1 MLVLDRIG
9 RGKGIVLAALALAV
23 LLVGVVA
30 SGVRS
35 ATTSP
40 QERVIE
46 ITARQFAFEPG
57 VIEVNRGDRVVLK
70 VRAMDVTH
78 GFYLDG
84 YGIREEILPGQ
95 EKEIAF
101 TADRPGRF
109 MFRCA
114 VTCGTFHPYM
124 IGWLRVKPN
133 VNFAA
138 GVAGAAVLV
147 GGAIILFLARRGRLA
162 EDVHRV

>member
-1 MLVLDRIG
+1 MLPAV
-9 RGKGIVLAALALAV
+9 VLAALLIVALA
-23 LLVGVVA
+23 
-30 SGVRS
+30 SSVRS
-35 ATTSP
+35 AGTAP
-40 QERVIE
+40 EERVIE

-70 VRAMDVTH
+70 VRAVDVTH

-95 EKEIAF
+95 VKEIAF

-124 IGWLRVKPN
+124 IGWLRVQPN
-133 VNFAA
+133 VNFTA
-138 GVAGAAVLV
+138 GVAAAAVLV
-147 GGAIILFLARRGRLA
+147 GGAIILLLARKGRMA